1 LVFLVDDAEFR
12 IDAVPAD
19 ENESHSSKNLNRLK
33 KYIELNMFT
42 KNKNPPNAVFPWFPF
57 EVLQSYKAKCE
68 PDKSSSKMS
77 CVADLSQTL
86 IHVF

>member
-33 KYIELNMFT
+33 KYIELNMLRRIKILQTQSSHGFLLKFFKVT
-42 KNKNPPNAVFPWFPF
+42 KPNVSPTKAPPR
-57 EVLQSYKAKCE
+57 
-68 PDKSSSKMS
+68 
-77 CVADLSQTL
+77 
-86 IHVF
+86 